1 MNRWLIVWLVF
12 ACACGAD
19 TAGESISVRWML
31 AVDDEPEFVTDTGW
45 TVQLE
50 AAQLGIE
57 SMAAI
62 APETESAGAV
72 AQLSRFIVP
81 LARAHGGH
89 DEATGRRIRA
99 EWLEPF
105 VFDALPL
112 ALADEPAALGGEAAE
127 TGAVTLIKVE
137 LARAKTKLPAEIGED
152 AQAYVRG
159 TAERE
164 GVRVR
169 FEGALR
175 FADGA
180 AARRV
185 ELPLKATLTEGGTL
199 TLQVRASEW
208 LQKAEL
214 DRLPDADDPDAPRQ
228 ITADTQPGRA
238 WAIGV
243 RSPAAFSMTWKQ
255 AKD

>member
-1 MNRWLIVWLVF
+1 MNRWIVVSFALVS
-12 ACACGAD
+12 ACGAD
-19 TAGESISVRWML
+19 TAGESISVRWAL
-31 AVDDEPEFVTDTGW
+31 ATEDEREFVTDTGW

-57 SMAAI
+57 SIAAI
-62 APETESAGAV
+62 APESESRGAV
-72 AQLSRFIVP
+72 AALSRFLVP
-81 LARAHGGH
+81 VARAHGGH

-105 VFDALPL
+105 VFDAV
-112 ALADEPAALGGEAAE
+112 ALAEEPAALGGQGAE
-127 TGAVTLIKVE
+127 GGAVTLIKVA
-137 LARAKTKLPAEIGED
+137 LARAKTKLPDEIAAG

-159 TAERE
+159 SAERD

-169 FEGALR
+169 FEGALT
-175 FADGA
+175 FADGE

-185 ELPLKATLTEGGTL
+185 ELPVKYTLSEGGTL
-199 TLQVRASEW
+199 TLQLRASEW

-214 DRLPDADDPDAPRQ
+214 DRLPEPDERDAARQ
-228 ITADTQPGRA
+228 ITAETQPGRA
-238 WAIGV
+238 WAIAV

-255 AKD
+255 GED